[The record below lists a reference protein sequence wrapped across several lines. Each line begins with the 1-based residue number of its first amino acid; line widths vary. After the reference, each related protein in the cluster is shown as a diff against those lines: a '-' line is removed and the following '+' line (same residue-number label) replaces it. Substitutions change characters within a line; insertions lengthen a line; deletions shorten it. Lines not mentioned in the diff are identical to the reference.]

1 MFEILMGIPEM
12 EALWSGLIER
22 VQSGTASKKEYR
34 LYQQLGKT
42 MKLLSVNPRHPGL
55 HSHDIEALSNRYGMK
70 VWESYLE
77 NKTAGAGRLFW
88 VYGPDKAQ
96 ITIIGIE
103 PHPND
108 KSIAYKRI
116 TLSSTGN
123 SIE

>member
-12 EALWSGLIER
+12 EALWSGLIEK
-22 VQSGTASKKEYR
+22 VQSGTASNKEYR

-42 MKLLSVNPRHPGL
+42 MKFLSVNPRHPGL